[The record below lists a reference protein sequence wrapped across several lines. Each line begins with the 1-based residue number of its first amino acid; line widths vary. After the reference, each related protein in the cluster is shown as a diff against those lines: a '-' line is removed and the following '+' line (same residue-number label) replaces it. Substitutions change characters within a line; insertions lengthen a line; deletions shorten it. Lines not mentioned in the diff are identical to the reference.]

1 MNYINTVKRCLVNSV
16 NQVLTSKLDFD
27 YAVTDQFAF
36 TLMDKQGK
44 ILTPSNTDLY
54 YLAGDTNCLLSD
66 TPIFLSTTYTIEG
79 NVITFSVD
87 TYTAEYLSKITA
99 PDSSIWLE
107 IGRKTTS
114 DSTYKVVLK
123 CLATAQPRV
132 YVPGL
137 PVPYVMDAYYTAD
150 DVDTLLSG
158 YYPKTSIDT
167 LLSGFY
173 SKTAI
178 DTLLGGKLEK
188 VTNGTGRKYAGNNGS
203 YNYVG
208 NTGID
213 YALAVSGTNIAFSP
227 EQTIYSITPTSGNV
241 YTFDTTLIPSD
252 TVWTCELWVV
262 QSSPVTF
269 TLPTISWIDGSV
281 PDFTASGTVWL
292 VLRYASGTWYG
303 NVQKGA

>member
-1 MNYINTVKRCLVNSV
+1 MNYINTFKRCLVNSV
-16 NQVLTSKLDFD
+16 NQVSSSKLDFD
-27 YAVTDQFAF
+27 YAVTDSFSF

-44 ILTPSNTDLY
+44 VIIPAENDLY
-54 YLAGDTNCLLSD
+54 YLAGDVNLLLTD

-99 PDSSIWLE
+99 PDSSIWIE
-107 IGRKTTS
+107 IGRKTSS

-123 CLATAQPRV
+123 AMATAQPRV

-137 PVPYVMDAYYTAD
+137 PVPYVMDAYYSASE
-150 DVDTLLSG
+150 VDNLLSG
-158 YYPKTSIDT
+158 YYPKTSIDS

-173 SKTAI
+173 SKTAV

-203 YNYVG
+203 YNYVA

-213 YALAVSGTNIAFSP
+213 YALAVSGTSIAFSP

-241 YTFDTTLIPSD
+241 YTFDTTSLISGA
-252 TVWTCELWVV
+252 VYTCELWIT
-262 QSSPVTF
+262 QSTPVTF
-269 TLPTISWIDGSV
+269 TLPSITWLDGSA

-303 NVQKGA
+303 NQQKGV